1 MLQAAVNAFRL
12 PDVRKKLL
20 FTFAIIIIY
29 RIAASI
35 PVPYVDAA
43 ALKQLLNPTS
53 GTGTGSGNLF
63 QLLSLFGGGSGSI
76 SIVLLG
82 VYPYITAQISL
93 QILQPVIPRL
103 QELVQEGGEAG
114 RQRLNQITRMVTIPL
129 AMLQALGQGALLSS
143 SGVLSNFGL
152 FDAHTFLPTL
162 QFLITTAAGTMFL
175 IWLGEL
181 ITENGIGNG
190 VSIIIFAGI
199 IARLPSLVGS
209 QTANDI
215 TIVLALAVVSVVIIA
230 AIVFVQQ
237 AQRRIPVQYAKR
249 VVGRRVMQGQS
260 TFIPIPVNSAGMIPL
275 IFAIS
280 IVTAPYIIASY
291 IRAWAVQGSIPYN
304 IADWFFNNFA
314 YNSLSPVYW
323 LLYFVL
329 VISFTYFYTAIQFQ
343 QQKLPETLQKNG
355 GFIPGYRPGQQTAS
369 YLSRVVRRVTF
380 AGALFLG
387 TVALLPLFGRL
398 ILNTGTNLTI
408 SATALLIIVGVVIDT
423 MRQLEAQLMMR
434 NYQSF
439 IK

>member
-1 MLQAAVNAFRL
+1 MLAAAANAFRL
-12 PDVRKKLL
+12 PDVRRKLL
-20 FTFAIIIIY
+20 FTFGILVIY

-35 PVPYVDAA
+35 PVPLIDPANFQR
-43 ALKQLLNPTS
+43 LQQQNQ
-53 GTGTGSGNLF
+53 LF
-63 QLLSLFGGGSGSI
+63 QLLSLFAGGSGQL
-76 SIVLLG
+76 SIVMLG

-103 QELVQEGGEAG
+103 EELMREGGEAG
-114 RQRLNQITRMVTIPL
+114 RQRVNQITRILTVPL

-143 SGVLSNFGL
+143 YGALRDYGL
-152 FDAHTFLPTL
+152 FDAHTFLPTA

-181 ITENGIGNG
+181 ITEHGIGNG
-190 VSIIIFAGI
+190 ISLIIFAGI
-199 IARLPSLVGS
+199 IARLPGIVGTEL
-209 QTANDI
+209 QTNPVQV
-215 TIVLALAVVSVVIIA
+215 VLLGIISALIIA

-280 IVTAPYIIASY
+280 IVTAPYIISSY
-291 IRAWAVQGSIPYN
+291 FYSWTTGFVKA
-304 IADWFFNNFA
+304 FFTFLFRTFA
-314 YNSLSPVYW
+314 YNSTSPIYW
-323 LLYFVL
+323 ILYFLL
-329 VISFTYFYTAIQFQ
+329 VVGFTYFYTAIQFQ
-343 QQKLPETLQKNG
+343 QQRLPETLQKNG
-355 GFIPGYRPGQQTAS
+355 GFIPGYRPGQQTTT
-369 YLSRVVRRVTF
+369 YLTRVVNRITS

-387 TVALLPLFGRL
+387 TVALLPLLGQIFL
-398 ILNTGTNLTI
+398 GTSANLTI

-439 IK
+439 MK

>member
-1 MLQAAVNAFRL
+1 MLTAAVNAFRL
-12 PDVRKKLL
+12 PDVRRKLL
-20 FTFAIIIIY
+20 FTFGILVIY

-35 PVPYVDAA
+35 PVPLIDPANFKR
-43 ALKQLLNPTS
+43 LTDQNQ
-53 GTGTGSGNLF
+53 LF
-63 QLLSLFGGGSGSI
+63 QLLSLFAGGSGQL
-76 SIVLLG
+76 SIVMLG

-103 QELVQEGGEAG
+103 EELMREGGEAG
-114 RQRLNQITRMVTIPL
+114 RQRVNQITRILTVPL

-143 SGVLSNFGL
+143 YGALRDYGL
-152 FDAHTFLPTL
+152 FNAHTFLPTA

-190 VSIIIFAGI
+190 ISLIIFAGI
-199 IARLPSLVGS
+199 IARLPGIVGS
-209 QTANDI
+209 ELQTNPVQ
-215 TIVLALAVVSVVIIA
+215 VLLLGIISALIIA

-280 IVTAPYIIASY
+280 IVTAPYIISSY
-291 IRAWAVQGSIPYN
+291 FYTWTRGFVQTIFT
-304 IADWFFNNFA
+304 WLFRNFS
-314 YNSLSPVYW
+314 YNSTSPIYW
-323 LLYFVL
+323 ILYFLL
-329 VISFTYFYTAIQFQ
+329 VVGFTYFYTAIQFQ
-343 QQKLPETLQKNG
+343 QQRLPETLQKNG
-355 GFIPGYRPGQQTAS
+355 GFIPGIRPGQQTTT
-369 YLSRVVRRVTF
+369 YLATVVNRVTS

-387 TVALLPLFGRL
+387 AVALLPLFGQIFL
-398 ILNTGTNLTI
+398 STSANLTI

-439 IK
+439 MK

>member
-1 MLQAAVNAFRL
+1 MLQATVNAFRL

-20 FTFAIIIIY
+20 FTFGILVVY

-35 PVPYVDAA
+35 PVPFFNASA
-43 ALKQLLNPTS
+43 FSQLLKGGS
-53 GTGTGSGNLF
+53 GSGNLF
-63 QLLSLFGGGSGSI
+63 QLLSLFGGGTGGI

-103 QELVQEGGEAG
+103 QEMVQEGGEAG
-114 RQRLNQITRMVTIPL
+114 RQRLNQITRIVTIPL
-129 AMLQALGQGALLSS
+129 AMLQALGQGALLASQ
-143 SGVLSNFGL
+143 GVLTNFGL

-162 QFLITTAAGTMFL
+162 QFLITTTAGTMFL

-190 VSIIIFAGI
+190 ISIIIFAGI
-199 IARLPSLVGS
+199 IARLPGLVGVQIS
-209 QTANDI
+209 TDLLKI
-215 TIVLALAVVSVVIIA
+215 IVLSIASALIIA

-280 IVTAPYIIASY
+280 IVTAPYIIGSY
-291 IRAWAVQGSIPYN
+291 VRAWAVQGSIPWH
-304 IADWFFNNFA
+304 IADWFFNTFA
-314 YNSLSPVYW
+314 YNSLSPLYWIVYF
-323 LLYFVL
+323 LLV
-329 VISFTYFYTAIQFQ
+329 VSFTYFYTSIQFQ
-343 QQKLPETLQKNG
+343 QQRLPETLQKNG
-355 GFIPGYRPGQQTAS
+355 GFIPGYRPGAQTAG
-369 YLSRVVRRVTF
+369 YLARVVNRVTF
-380 AGALFLG
+380 AGALFLAI
-387 TVALLPLFGRL
+387 VALLPLFGE
-398 ILNTGTNLTI
+398 IFLNTSASLTI

>member
-1 MLQAAVNAFRL
+1 MLAAAVNAFRL
-12 PDVRKKLL
+12 PDVRRKLL
-20 FTFAIIIIY
+20 FTFGILVIY

-35 PVPYVDAA
+35 PVPNIDPANFQR
-43 ALKQLLNPTS
+43 LQQ
-53 GTGTGSGNLF
+53 GNQLF
-63 QLLSLFGGGSGSI
+63 QLLSLFAGGSGQL
-76 SIVLLG
+76 SIVMLG

-103 QELVQEGGEAG
+103 EELMREGGEAG
-114 RQRLNQITRMVTIPL
+114 RQRINQITRILTVPL

-143 SGVLSNFGL
+143 YSALRNYGL
-152 FDAHTFLPTL
+152 FDAHTFLPTV

-190 VSIIIFAGI
+190 ISLIIFAGI
-199 IARLPSLVGS
+199 IARLPGIVGTEL
-209 QTANDI
+209 QTNPLQVV
-215 TIVLALAVVSVVIIA
+215 VLGIASALIIA

-280 IVTAPYIIASY
+280 IVTAPYIISSY
-291 IRAWAVQGSIPYN
+291 FYSWTTGIVGG
-304 IADWFFNNFA
+304 FFKFLFRTFA
-314 YNSLSPVYW
+314 YNSTSPIYW
-323 LLYFVL
+323 ILYFLL
-329 VISFTYFYTAIQFQ
+329 VVGFTYFYTAIQFQ
-343 QQKLPETLQKNG
+343 QQRLPETLQKNG
-355 GFIPGYRPGQQTAS
+355 GFIPGYRPGQQTTA
-369 YLSRVVRRVTF
+369 YLTRVVNRITS

-387 TVALLPLFGRL
+387 TVALLPLFAQIFL
-398 ILNTGTNLTI
+398 GTSANLTI

-439 IK
+439 MK